1 MSLITS
7 IRDRQTQLINQNA
20 ASIVITRVTKTANA
34 RGGWDTDGG
43 VEKDAQT
50 VRIYDK
56 GERQILVAEPGTSA
70 TRETK
75 MIAEFD
81 ADVKANKD
89 VDEIVVDTFP
99 YDGKTYEVKDVKNE
113 YANGSIVFKT
123 CRLEKL

>member
-1 MSLITS
+1 MTLITS
-7 IRDRQTQLINQNA
+7 IRDRQTQLINQNP
-20 ASIVITRVTKTANA
+20 ASIVITRVTKTANVG
-34 RGGWDTDGG
+34 GGWDTSSDI
-43 VEKDAQT
+43 KDAQT

-56 GERQILVAEPGTSA
+56 GEREILVAEAGFST

-75 MIAEFD
+75 MIAKFD
-81 ADVKANKD
+81 ADILPRDAD
-89 VDEIVVDTFP
+89 SVDTFP

>member
-7 IRDRQTQLINQNA
+7 IRNQQTILINQNA
-20 ASIVITRVTKTANA
+20 ASIVITRVTKTRNTG
-34 RGGWDTDGG
+34 GGWDTSSA
-43 VEKDAQT
+43 VKAAQT

-56 GERQILVAEPGTSA
+56 GEREILVAEAGFSN
-70 TRETK
+70 TRGTK
-75 MIAEFD
+75 MIARFD

-89 VDEIVVDTFP
+89 ANEVVVDTFP
-99 YDGKTYEVKDVKNE
+99 YDSKTYEVKDVKNE

>member
-1 MSLITS
+1 MTLISS

-20 ASIVITRVTKTANA
+20 ASIVITRITKTRNA
-34 RGGWDTDGG
+34 GGGFDTSSA
-43 VEKDAQT
+43 VKAAQS

-56 GERQILVAEPGTSA
+56 GEREILVAEPGFST
-70 TRETK
+70 TRTTK
-75 MIAEFD
+75 MIAKYD
-81 ADVKANKD
+81 ADILPKSATNT
-89 VDEIVVDTFP
+89 DTFT